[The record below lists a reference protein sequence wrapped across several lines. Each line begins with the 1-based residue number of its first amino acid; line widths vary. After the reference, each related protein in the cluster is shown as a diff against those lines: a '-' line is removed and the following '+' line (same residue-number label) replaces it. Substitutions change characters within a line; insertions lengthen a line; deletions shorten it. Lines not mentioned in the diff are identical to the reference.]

1 MVWLECCKDLVRSP
15 SARLPEDDMR
25 LHGAQ
30 SLLDFEG
37 KSPATMPLDSA
48 ERLYLERQVTLAR
61 IILVAVALVD
71 LVETAGEPAR
81 RSAVLFLTIY
91 LIAAIS
97 EVLVERLAPDSKY
110 RIPLPLD
117 CAALAAFLFLTP
129 SVSAF
134 WFLFLFAVF
143 ALATRESSW
152 LMFILVGAATGGII
166 IRVAA
171 ADGFGWHSVM
181 HWVAVGAGTIVSG
194 LGMAFLGARERQHL
208 AQQQFLEKVTRLLQ
222 FDRGLAESIRQAL
235 GEMCLGFDCEH
246 ACLAIRDEDLD
257 RLFVW
262 KVRPGEHEPCSQE
275 ALPLLRSDTF
285 LADCLE
291 ISMSWDFGVNEGFG
305 WDRRTGRRFRTIP
318 APPAS
323 TRQELAARSL
333 LAATI
338 EAGGR
343 PAGRVLLLNPHGPR
357 KRFSPADLRWLERIV
372 RHIGPPLENVF
383 LLRHLRA
390 RAVESER
397 SRISRD
403 LHDGI
408 LQTLLSLKIQLD
420 VLRRKLPQ
428 TPEQTAL
435 EFTNL
440 HHTVQQESEEL
451 RRMVTDLRPLRVESA
466 DMRELMVGFAER
478 YRNESGLAL
487 DLFIE
492 DRNLRL
498 PDRICR
504 ELFQIYR
511 ESLHNI
517 KKHANA
523 SHVVVKL
530 GQDEAQVSLVVDDNG
545 RGFSFSGR
553 FTSEELDRL
562 RLGPISIKERTRS
575 VGGTLTVESNPGHG
589 ARLTIEIPLN

>member
-1 MVWLECCKDLVRSP
+1 
-15 SARLPEDDMR
+15 
-25 LHGAQ
+25 
-30 SLLDFEG
+30 
-37 KSPATMPLDSA
+37 MPLDSA
-48 ERLYLERQVTLAR
+48 ERIYLERQVVLAR
-61 IILVAVALVD
+61 AILVALALVD

-81 RSAVLFLTIY
+81 RSAFIFLTIY
-91 LIAAIS
+91 LLLAIS
-97 EVLVERLAPDSKY
+97 AVLLDRFSSESKFQ
-110 RIPLPLD
+110 IPLAVD
-117 CAALAAFLFLTP
+117 YAALAGFLFLTP

-143 ALATRESSW
+143 ALATRESSRM
-152 LMFILVGAATGGII
+152 MFILVGAATGGII

-194 LGMAFLGARERQHL
+194 LGMAFLGAREREHL
-208 AQQQFLEKVTRLLQ
+208 ARQQFLEKITHLLQ
-222 FDRGLAESIRQAL
+222 FDSGLAESIRQAL
-235 GEMCLGFDCEH
+235 GEICLAFECEQ
-246 ACLAIRDEDLD
+246 ACLVIRDEDLD

-262 KVRPGEHEPCSQE
+262 KVRPAEREPCSPE

-285 LADCLE
+285 LVDSME
-291 ISMSWDFGVNEGFG
+291 ISLGWEFGEGKGEGFG
-305 WDRRTGRRFRTIP
+305 WDRRTGKRFTTIP
-318 APPAS
+318 APPNT
-323 TRQELAARSL
+323 TRQEFDAKSL
-333 LAATI
+333 LAVTI

-343 PAGRVLLLNPHGPR
+343 PGGRVLLMNPR
-357 KRFSPADLRWLERIV
+357 NRFSPGDLRWLERIV

-420 VLRRKLPQ
+420 VLRRKVPQ
-428 TPEQTAL
+428 TTEQAAM
-435 EFTNL
+435 EFSNL
-440 HHTVQQESEEL
+440 HQTVQQESEEL

-478 YRNESGLAL
+478 YRNESGVAL

-553 FTSEELDRL
+553 YSSEELDRL

>member
-1 MVWLECCKDLVRSP
+1 
-15 SARLPEDDMR
+15 
-25 LHGAQ
+25 
-30 SLLDFEG
+30 
-37 KSPATMPLDSA
+37 MPLESA

-61 IILVAVALVD
+61 AILAALALVD
-71 LVETAGEPAR
+71 LVETAGDPAR
-81 RSAVLFLTIY
+81 RAALLFLGVYLVIAIAAVLAENFLP
-91 LIAAIS
+91 
-97 EVLVERLAPDSKY
+97 ER
-110 RIPLPLD
+110 RIQIPLPAD
-117 CAALAAFLFLTP
+117 FAVLAVFLFLTP

-134 WFLFLFAVF
+134 WFLFLFGVF
-143 ALATRESSW
+143 ALATQENSRA
-152 LMFILVGAATGGII
+152 MPILVGAATGGII
-166 IRVAA
+166 VRVAA
-171 ADGFGWHSVM
+171 ADAFGWHSAM
-181 HWVAVGAGTIVSG
+181 HWVAVGSGTVVSG
-194 LGMAFLGARERQHL
+194 LGMGFLGTRERQHL
-208 AQQQFLEKVTRLLQ
+208 VHEQFLQKVTRLLQ

-235 GEMCLGFDCEH
+235 GEICLAFDCEQ
-246 ACLAIRDEDLD
+246 ACLAIRDEDLE
-257 RLFVW
+257 RLFIW
-262 KVRPGEHEPCSQE
+262 RVRPSEREPCSPE
-275 ALPLLRSDTF
+275 ALPLMRSDTF

-291 ISMSWDFGVNEGFG
+291 TSLCWEFKDGGGEGFG
-305 WDRRTGRRFRTIP
+305 WDRRTAKPIRNVPT
-318 APPAS
+318 PPET
-323 TRQELAARSL
+323 TREELGAKSL
-333 LAATI
+333 LAVTI

-343 PAGRVLLLNPHGPR
+343 PAGRVLLMNPR
-357 KRFSPADLRWLERIV
+357 KKFASSDLRWLEQIV
-372 RHIGPPLENVF
+372 RHLGPPLENIF
-383 LLRHLRA
+383 MLRHLRA

-408 LQTLLSLKIQLD
+408 LQTLLSLNIQLG

-428 TPEQTAL
+428 TPEQAEAEL
-435 EFTNL
+435 GSL
-440 HHTVQQESEEL
+440 QRTVQQESEEL

-466 DMRELMVGFAER
+466 DMRELMFGFAER
-478 YRNESGLAL
+478 FRNESGLAL

-498 PDRICR
+498 PDRVCR

-511 ESLHNI
+511 ESLNNI

-530 GQDEAQVSLVVDDNG
+530 GQDETKVSLVVDDNG